1 MDQEKRETKHR
12 LKQICSVED
21 LKHLLDATVL
31 TDEEREI
38 IWKVYKEG
46 KPLDIVADE
55 IGISRATASRK
66 HSRALHKIGKMFR

>member
-1 MDQEKRETKHR
+1 MDETRKNTKHR
-12 LKQICSVED
+12 LKEICSVED

-31 TDEEREI
+31 TDEERDI

-55 IGISRATASRK
+55 IGVSKITVSRK
-66 HSRALHKIGKMFR
+66 HSRALHKIGKMFK